1 VDKRFAGAVTIAILA
16 CGARAQAP
24 TVPTRFDVATIKPSA
39 VDNGDFAV
47 YSLPGGTLICTGVT
61 LKMLIME
68 AYDVKAFQISGGP
81 SWVGTALWDL
91 EAKVEGL
98 QGRLPLAQERLM
110 LRALLEDR
118 FRLKVL
124 SETKEM
130 PVFALVVATGGS
142 KLIPHAGEAIPYG
155 QRFRL
160 GLGLYSV
167 KQGNIAMFVT
177 MLTRELW
184 RSVIDKTDLK
194 GEYDFTLEWT
204 PQPGQGGPESLGL
217 PPQPL
222 ESAPPVNPDGPSI
235 FSALQE
241 KLGLRL
247 DSQKGPIEIIA
258 IERVEK
264 PSEN

>member
-1 VDKRFAGAVTIAILA
+1 MLLARSLIVAVTVSGALA
-16 CGARAQAP
+16 QSKTAP
-24 TVPTRFDVATIKPSA
+24 KQFDVATIKPSA

-47 YSLPGGTLICTGVT
+47 RALPGGTLICTGVT

-81 SWVGTALWDL
+81 SWVGTARWDL
-91 EAKVEGL
+91 EAKVE
-98 QGRLPLAQERLM
+98 RAFRDDFPLAQERLM

-118 FRLKVL
+118 FQLKVL

-130 PVFALVVATGGS
+130 PVFALVVATAGS
-142 KLIPHAGEAIPYG
+142 KLTPHAGEAIPYG

-177 MLTRELW
+177 ELTRQLW
-184 RSVIDKTDLK
+184 RPVIDKTDLK

-241 KLGLRL
+241 QLGLRL
-247 DSQKGPIEIIA
+247 DSQKGPVEVIA
-258 IERVEK
+258 IDSVAE
-264 PSEN
+264 PSAN

>member
-1 VDKRFAGAVTIAILA
+1 MKRLFAAASLLVVLASGAIA
-16 CGARAQAP
+16 QSKNAP
-24 TVPTRFDVATIKPSA
+24 KQFDVATIKPSA

-47 YSLPGGTLICTGVT
+47 RALPGGILSCTGVT

-68 AYDVKAFQISGGP
+68 AYEVKAFQISGGP
-81 SWVGTALWDL
+81 SWVGSARWDL
-91 EAKVEGL
+91 EAKAEGV
-98 QGRLPLAQERLM
+98 QGRLPLDQEHLM

-118 FRLKVL
+118 FQLKVR

-130 PVFALVVATGGS
+130 PVFALVVTAAGS
-142 KLIPHAGEAIPYG
+142 KLTPHVGEAIPIG

-167 KQGNIAMFVT
+167 KQGNIARLVT
-177 MLTRELW
+177 ELTRQLW
-184 RSVIDKTDLK
+184 RPVIDKTDLK

-222 ESAPPVNPDGPSI
+222 ESAPPVNPDGPTI

-241 KLGLRL
+241 QLGLRL
-247 DSQKGPIEIIA
+247 DSQKGPVGLIVIEG
-258 IERVEK
+258 VEK
-264 PSEN
+264 PSAN

>member
-1 VDKRFAGAVTIAILA
+1 LKRLVAATSLLVVLASGAIAQSKA
-16 CGARAQAP
+16 AP
-24 TVPTRFDVATIKPSA
+24 KEFDVATIKPSA

-47 YSLPGGTLICTGVT
+47 RALPGGTLSCTGVT

-68 AYDVKAFQISGGP
+68 AYEVKAFQISGGP
-81 SWVGTALWDL
+81 SWVGTARWDL
-91 EAKVEGL
+91 EARVEDV
-98 QGRLPLAQERLM
+98 QGRLSPAQERLM

-118 FRLKVL
+118 FQLKVR

-130 PVFALVVATGGS
+130 PVFALVVAAAGS
-142 KLIPHAGEAIPYG
+142 KLTTHVGEAIPFG

-167 KQGNIAMFVT
+167 KQGNIARLVT
-177 MLTRELW
+177 ELTRQLW
-184 RSVIDKTDLK
+184 RPVIDKTDLK

-204 PQPGQGGPESLGL
+204 PQPGQGGSESLGL

-222 ESAPPVNPDGPSI
+222 ESAPPVNPDGPTI

-241 KLGLRL
+241 QLGLRL
-247 DSQKGPIEIIA
+247 DSQKGPVGLIVIEG
-258 IERVEK
+258 VEK
-264 PSEN
+264 PSAN

>member
-1 VDKRFAGAVTIAILA
+1 
-16 CGARAQAP
+16 
-24 TVPTRFDVATIKPSA
+24 
-39 VDNGDFAV
+39 
-47 YSLPGGTLICTGVT
+47 
-61 LKMLIME
+61 
-68 AYDVKAFQISGGP
+68 
-81 SWVGTALWDL
+81 
-91 EAKVEGL
+91 
-98 QGRLPLAQERLM
+98 
-110 LRALLEDR
+110 LLEDR
-118 FRLKVL
+118 FQLKVL

-130 PVFALVVATGGS
+130 PVFALVVATSGS

-177 MLTRELW
+177 ELTRQLW
-184 RSVIDKTDLK
+184 RPVIDKTDLK

-222 ESAPPVNPDGPSI
+222 ESAPPVNPDGPTI

-241 KLGLRL
+241 QLGLRL
-247 DSQKGPIEIIA
+247 DSQKGSVEVIV

>member
-1 VDKRFAGAVTIAILA
+1 
-16 CGARAQAP
+16 
-24 TVPTRFDVATIKPSA
+24 
-39 VDNGDFAV
+39 
-47 YSLPGGTLICTGVT
+47 
-61 LKMLIME
+61 
-68 AYDVKAFQISGGP
+68 
-81 SWVGTALWDL
+81 
-91 EAKVEGL
+91 
-98 QGRLPLAQERLM
+98 M

-118 FRLKVL
+118 FQLRVL

-177 MLTRELW
+177 ELTRQLW
-184 RSVIDKTDLK
+184 RPVIDKTDLK

-222 ESAPPVNPDGPSI
+222 ESAPPVNPDGPTI

-241 KLGLRL
+241 QLGLRL
-247 DSQKGPIEIIA
+247 DSQKGPVEVIVVEH
-258 IERVEK
+258 VEK

>member
-1 VDKRFAGAVTIAILA
+1 
-16 CGARAQAP
+16 
-24 TVPTRFDVATIKPSA
+24 
-39 VDNGDFAV
+39 
-47 YSLPGGTLICTGVT
+47 
-61 LKMLIME
+61 MLIME
-68 AYDVKAFQISGGP
+68 AYEVKAFQISGGP
-81 SWVGTALWDL
+81 SWVGTARWDL
-91 EAKVEGL
+91 EAKAEGV
-98 QGRLPLAQERLM
+98 QGRLPLAQEHLM

-118 FRLKVL
+118 FQLRVL

-177 MLTRELW
+177 ELTRQLW
-184 RSVIDKTDLK
+184 RPVIDKTDLK

-222 ESAPPVNPDGPSI
+222 ESAPPVNPDGPTI

-241 KLGLRL
+241 QLGLRL
-247 DSQKGPIEIIA
+247 DSQKGPVEVIVVEH
-258 IERVEK
+258 VEK

>member
-1 VDKRFAGAVTIAILA
+1 MQRLIAATSLMAVFSSAVA
-16 CGARAQAP
+16 AQAQIA
-24 TVPTRFDVATIKPSA
+24 RKQFDVATIKPSA
-39 VDNGDFAV
+39 VDNGDFAFRA
-47 YSLPGGTLICTGVT
+47 LPGGTLSCTGVT

-68 AYDVKAFQISGGP
+68 AYEVKAFQISGGP
-81 SWVGTALWDL
+81 SWVGSARWDL
-91 EAKVEGL
+91 EAKVEGV
-98 QGRLPLAQERLM
+98 QGRLPPDQERLM

-118 FRLKVL
+118 FQLKVL

-130 PVFALVVATGGS
+130 PVFALVVAAAGS
-142 KLIPHAGEAIPYG
+142 KLTPHVGEAIPMG

-167 KQGNIAMFVT
+167 KQGNIARLVAE
-177 MLTRELW
+177 LTRQLW
-184 RSVIDKTDLK
+184 RPVIDKTDLK

-241 KLGLRL
+241 QLGLRL
-247 DSQKGPIEIIA
+247 ESQKGPVEIIV
-258 IERVEK
+258 IEHVEK
-264 PSEN
+264 PSDN

>member
-1 VDKRFAGAVTIAILA
+1 VQRLVRATTLIVVYPWWASVQ
-16 CGARAQAP
+16 AQALP
-24 TVPTRFDVATIKPSA
+24 TKFDVATIKPST

-47 YSLPGGTLICTGVT
+47 RSLPGGTLICTGVT
-61 LKMLIME
+61 LRMLVME
-68 AYDVKAFQISGGP
+68 AYEVKAFQISGGP
-81 SWVGTALWDL
+81 SWVGTARWDL
-91 EAKVEGL
+91 EAKLEGV
-98 QGRLPLAQERLM
+98 QGRLPPAQERLM

-118 FRLKVL
+118 FQLKVL

-130 PVFALVVATGGS
+130 PVFALVVAAAGS
-142 KLIPHAGEAIPYG
+142 KLTPHVGEAIPIG

-167 KQGNIAMFVT
+167 KQGNIARLVT
-177 MLTRELW
+177 ELTRQLW
-184 RSVIDKTDLK
+184 RPVIDKTDLK

-235 FSALQE
+235 FTALQE
-241 KLGLRL
+241 QLGLRL
-247 DSQKGPIEIIA
+247 DSQKGPVEVIVIEH
-258 IERVEK
+258 VEK
-264 PSEN
+264 PSAN

>member
-1 VDKRFAGAVTIAILA
+1 MAILLA
-16 CGARAQAP
+16 RSLIVAVAVSGALAQSTTAP
-24 TVPTRFDVATIKPSA
+24 KQFDVATIKPSA

-47 YSLPGGTLICTGVT
+47 RALPGGTLSCTGVT

-81 SWVGTALWDL
+81 SWVGTARWDL
-91 EAKVEGL
+91 EAKVEGI
-98 QGRLPLAQERLM
+98 QGRLPIAQERLM

-118 FRLKVL
+118 FQLKVL

-130 PVFALVVATGGS
+130 PVFALLLATGGS
-142 KLIPHAGEAIPYG
+142 KLIPHAGGTIPYG

-177 MLTRELW
+177 ELTRQLW
-184 RSVIDKTDLK
+184 RPVIDKTDLK

-222 ESAPPVNPDGPSI
+222 ESVPPVNPDGPSI

-241 KLGLRL
+241 QLGLRL
-247 DSQKGPIEIIA
+247 DSQKGPVAIIA
-258 IERVEK
+258 IDSVER
-264 PSEN
+264 PSAN